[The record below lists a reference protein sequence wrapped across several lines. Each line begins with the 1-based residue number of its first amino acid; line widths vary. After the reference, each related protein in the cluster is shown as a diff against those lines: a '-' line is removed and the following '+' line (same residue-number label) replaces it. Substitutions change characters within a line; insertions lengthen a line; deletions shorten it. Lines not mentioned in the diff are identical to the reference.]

1 MALYRKYRP
10 ATFAELIGQEQV
22 TEPLSVAL
30 DNGRI
35 NHAYLFSGPRGCG
48 KTSSARI
55 LARSL
60 NCVEGPTS
68 TPCGVCNSCVS
79 LAPGGPGNLDVT
91 EMDAASHRGVED
103 MRALRDRAIYA
114 PAESRYR
121 VFIIDEAHM
130 ITNEGFNALLKIVE
144 EPPAHLIFIFATT
157 EPDKVI
163 QTIRSRTHHY
173 PFRLLTPQ
181 SMKQLVS
188 SVAAEEGA
196 LIEEAVYP
204 LLIQAGGGS
213 PRDTLSVLDQLLA
226 GTGPEGLTYEK
237 AVPLLGITD
246 AGLLDAT
253 VDALATGD
261 AGRLFTT
268 IDDVIEA
275 GHDPR
280 RFALDLL
287 DHFRDLMILASVP
300 NAFELDL
307 VTAPAG
313 RQEVLKHQAQ
323 QFTGGQLANLAT
335 TLNDGI
341 GDLRGATSARLL
353 LEVLFGH
360 LLVESRHAPAPV
372 APSGRDAAAS
382 VAQSQAHAAVE
393 SAGGSAQ
400 NAVPGESAADRW
412 LRQRRESGPAS
423 AKTAPPRGTPQAAG
437 PAPAR
442 PEQQQEP
449 DMPHQPDFTPA
460 PVQQEPPAQQVQ
472 SVDQIVDQASPE
484 SRPEPQEPDMR
495 HQPDFTPAPAQQ
507 EPPAQQVQQESR
519 DEPGAPQPEPRRE
532 PVAPTA
538 GPEELGEKLR
548 TEWATIRR
556 EIMQRNRTAGIMLAQ
571 AKVLGVRDDTL
582 VLGHNTGVLAERLNT
597 PSNNDDIV
605 AVVNDYVPQ
614 PLRVECV
621 IGTDPAAA
629 GFTRSAPTSAAWSPT
644 RSTPREGHAA
654 ATGGD
659 DVPDPAEE
667 PERPAEHG
675 SREQSPPAPQPTAPA
690 PAPEPQASA
699 WRSPAA
705 LGGEASQSQPPTPPQ
720 PEQPPSSRQAPTG
733 QSLNQEP
740 AVPGWQE
747 AARQGTQAAAER
759 AQRQRESP
767 TFGNGVPLPPEP
779 GDMAPPPEEPPYDPA
794 ELSQAA
800 PQRPAPQAQPA
811 QPPQQSAVRPEQRA
825 SASVPPAAL
834 SRDEEEEMMLKQAQ
848 EPGQADRR
856 DAMQI
861 AVELLSEELGAKR
874 V

>member
-181 SMKQLVS
+181 SMKQLIS

-253 VDALATGD
+253 VDALATGN
-261 AGRLFTT
+261 AGQLFTT

-307 VTAPAG
+307 VTAPSG

-323 QFTGGQLANLAT
+323 QFTGGQLASLAT

-382 VAQSQAHAAVE
+382 VAQSQAHATVE
-393 SAGGSAQ
+393 SAGGAAQ
-400 NAVPGESAADRW
+400 GVVPGESAADRW
-412 LRQRRESGPAS
+412 LRQRRESGPGS
-423 AKTAPPRGTPQAAG
+423 AKTDPQRGKSQAES

-442 PEQQQEP
+442 PEP
-449 DMPHQPDFTPA
+449 
-460 PVQQEPPAQQVQ
+460 
-472 SVDQIVDQASPE
+472 
-484 SRPEPQEPDMR
+484 PQEPQAPDTR
-495 HQPDFTPAPAQQ
+495 HQPDFTPAPEQQ
-507 EPPAQQVQQESR
+507 EPQAPQVQQEPR
-519 DEPGAPQPEPRRE
+519 EEPAAPAPAPVQPEPRQE
-532 PVAPTA
+532 PQAPA
-538 GPEELGEKLR
+538 ASPVELGEKLR
-548 TEWATIRR
+548 TEWARIRR
-556 EIMQRNRTAGIMLAQ
+556 DIMHRNRTAGIMLAQ
-571 AKVLGVRDDTL
+571 AQVLGVRDDTL

-621 IGTDPAAA
+621 VGTDPAAA
-629 GFTRSAPTSAAWSPT
+629 GFTRPAPGSAAWAPA
-644 RSTPREGHAA
+644 RSTPRERHATPA
-654 ATGGD
+654 GGGD
-659 DVPDPAEE
+659 VPEPAEE
-667 PERPAEHG
+667 PERPAG
-675 SREQSPPAPQPTAPA
+675 QGPRERRTPPAQPTPST
-690 PAPEPQASA
+690 PAPEPQASG
-699 WRSPAA
+699 WRSPATI
-705 LGGEASQSQPPTPPQ
+705 GGEAPQTEPQTPPQ
-720 PEQPPSSRQAPTG
+720 QSPRQAPTE
-733 QSLNQEP
+733 QPLKQEP

-747 AARQGTQAAAER
+747 AARQGTQAAADR

-800 PQRPAPQAQPA
+800 PQRPSQPSQQVQPAPQSATQPE
-811 QPPQQSAVRPEQRA
+811 RRA
-825 SASVPPAAL
+825 STSLPPAAL